1 MCMITRTT
9 QITAQEPEK
18 NVNYGVQEFNVIDV
32 ENIKM
37 KRLFELTNELNNYI
51 GKTAVF
57 HIPGTKPDTLWGTI
71 DCTDD
76 REEKVV
82 ISEIH
87 VYSYGIEIE
96 SENGEEYRIEWLTKL
111 LDNNVKKIKTDG
123 IVW

>member
-1 MCMITRTT
+1 
-9 QITAQEPEK
+9 
-18 NVNYGVQEFNVIDV
+18 
-32 ENIKM
+32 M

-57 HIPGTKPDTLWGTI
+57 HIPGTKPDMLWGTI